1 MAVRPGRR
9 YGVRGLSCFFVVLCR
24 RSVDLLYAT
33 GGQIFTSEEVEL
45 PRDPVIAYLE
55 GIDSKLGARYL
66 EYLMQERKEEST
78 HNGDRLAELYLKM
91 TKDAKRKRD
100 EGASCRFAR
109 LGSFRH
115 RARILFWLMG
125 CRSRIIETRKQVYDK
140 FLEFIDKSQHYQ
152 VDRLFGHLPAE
163 GLIRYLQYRSGLLRS
178 PSGYIVHRFF

>member
-1 MAVRPGRR
+1 M
-9 YGVRGLSCFFVVLCR
+9 
-24 RSVDLLYAT
+24 YAT

-55 GIDSKLGARYL
+55 GIDSRLGARYL

-115 RARILFWLMG
+115 RGRILFLADG
-125 CRSRIIETRKQVYDK
+125 VSLTHYRDEEASVRQILGIYRQVATLPSRQIVRTSTGRR
-140 FLEFIDKSQHYQ
+140 FAS
-152 VDRLFGHLPAE
+152 LPS
-163 GLIRYLQYRSGLLRS
+163 LSL
-178 PSGYIVHRFF
+178 